1 MKFNTKGSDTL
12 YENLDKNIIV
22 FHIENKNKIAGLDRE
37 LKYTQEEDYRYID
50 EFGKEVVVYKNV
62 FIDDITPEEIQ
73 AGTKAVKEYCLINNE
88 LELLKQYLPLILSDV
103 ELLNAIKEVMFMHI
117 RLKAEKLS
125 HELLVDEVPN
135 SEVATFTTQRSE
147 AIAYRNSG
155 YTNDNLCPMLKII
168 AEIRAMPLKDLV
180 DKCLLKSS
188 LYETEIAKILGK
200 RQKLEDDI
208 KKAQTLE
215 ELNLIVW

>member
-1 MKFNTKGSDTL
+1 MYISKKFLSDIGSL
-12 YENLDKNIIV
+12 
-22 FHIENKNKIAGLDRE
+22 NKNAINWVISSNTSIALVNRS
-37 LKYTQEEDYRYID
+37 LSINEDDQY
-50 EFGKEVVVYKNV
+50 
-62 FIDDITPEEIQ
+62 IDDITPEEIQ

-88 LELLKQYLPLILSDV
+88 LELLKQYLPLVLSG
-103 ELLNAIKEVMFMHI
+103 EGLLNGIKEVMFVDI
-117 RLKAEKLS
+117 KLKAEKLS
-125 HELLVDEVPN
+125 HKLLVDEVPD

-168 AEIRAMPLKDLV
+168 AEIRAMSLRDFV

-188 LYETEIAKILGK
+188 LYETELAKILGK

>member
-1 MKFNTKGSDTL
+1 MLISKTTLSYLNDTNLKEHIL
-12 YENLDKNIIV
+12 YAIQNKAVLAIINRD
-22 FHIENKNKIAGLDRE
+22 F
-37 LKYTQEEDYRYID
+37 TEDDGNR
-50 EFGKEVVVYKNV
+50 
-62 FIDDITPEEIQ
+62 IDDIIPEEIQ
-73 AGTKAVKEYCLINNE
+73 AGTQAIKEYCLENNE
-88 LELLKQYLPLILSDV
+88 LELLKQYLPLVLQD
-103 ELLNAIKEVMFMHI
+103 EALLNEIKDIMFVEI
-117 RLKAEKLS
+117 KLKAEKLS
-125 HELLVDEVPN
+125 HKFLVDEVPN

-155 YTNDNLCPMLKII
+155 YTNDNLCPMLRII
-168 AEIRAMPLKDLV
+168 AEIRAMPLRDLV

>member
-1 MKFNTKGSDTL
+1 MLISKTTLSYLNDTNLKEHIL
-12 YENLDKNIIV
+12 YAIQNKAVLAIINRYFMEDENGN
-22 FHIENKNKIAGLDRE
+22 R
-37 LKYTQEEDYRYID
+37 
-50 EFGKEVVVYKNV
+50 
-62 FIDDITPEEIQ
+62 IDDVTHEEIQ
-73 AGTKAVKEYCLINNE
+73 AGTQAIKEYCLENNE
-88 LELLKQYLPLILSDV
+88 LELLKQYLPLVLQD
-103 ELLNAIKEVMFMHI
+103 EALLNEIKDIMFVEI
-117 RLKAEKLS
+117 KLKAEKLS
-125 HELLVDEVPN
+125 HKLLVDEVPN

-168 AEIRAMPLKDLV
+168 AEIRAMPLRDLV

-188 LYETEIAKILGK
+188 LYETELAKILGK
-200 RQKLEDDI
+200 RQKLEDAI

>member
-1 MKFNTKGSDTL
+1 MIVIKNNGSILENLNKEIIKDVIAKNNILSIVNRVLSYKENRVKIEGSDD
-12 YENLDKNIIV
+12 Y
-22 FHIENKNKIAGLDRE
+22 IENI
-37 LKYTQEEDYRYID
+37 YQ
-50 EFGKEVVVYKNV
+50 
-62 FIDDITPEEIQ
+62 DDITSEEVQ
-73 AGTKAVKEYCLINNE
+73 SGTQAVKEYCLENNE
-88 LELLKQYLPLILSDV
+88 LELLKQYLPLVLSG
-103 ELLNAIKEVMFMHI
+103 EGLLNSIKEVMFVDI
-117 RLKAEKLS
+117 RLKSEKLS
-125 HELLVDEVPN
+125 HELLVDEVPD

-168 AEIRAMPLKDLV
+168 AEIRAMPLRDLV

>member
-1 MKFNTKGSDTL
+1 MLVSKTTLSYLNDTNLKEHIL
-12 YENLDKNIIV
+12 YAIQNKAVLAIINRD
-22 FHIENKNKIAGLDRE
+22 F
-37 LKYTQEEDYRYID
+37 TEDDDGNR
-50 EFGKEVVVYKNV
+50 
-62 FIDDITPEEIQ
+62 IDDIIHEEIQ
-73 AGTKAVKEYCLINNE
+73 VGTQAIKEYCLENNE
-88 LELLKQYLPLILSDV
+88 LELLKQYLPLVLQDE
-103 ELLNAIKEVMFMHI
+103 ELLNEIKDIMFVEI
-117 RLKAEKLS
+117 KLKAEKLS
-125 HELLVDEVPN
+125 HKLLVDEVPN
-135 SEVATFTTQRSE
+135 SEAATFTTQRSE

-168 AEIRAMPLKDLV
+168 AEIRAMPLRDLV

-200 RQKLEDDI
+200 RQKLEDAI

>member
-1 MKFNTKGSDTL
+1 MIVIKNNGSILENLNKGIIKDVIAKNNILAIVNRALSYKENRVEIEGSDD
-12 YENLDKNIIV
+12 Y
-22 FHIENKNKIAGLDRE
+22 IENI
-37 LKYTQEEDYRYID
+37 YQ
-50 EFGKEVVVYKNV
+50 
-62 FIDDITPEEIQ
+62 DDIIPEEIQ
-73 AGTKAVKEYCLINNE
+73 AGTLAVKEYCLENNE
-88 LELLKQYLPLILSDV
+88 LELLKQYLPLVLSGE
-103 ELLNAIKEVMFMHI
+103 ELLNEIKEVMFVDI

-125 HELLVDEVPN
+125 HELLVDEVPD

-168 AEIRAMPLKDLV
+168 AETRAIPLRDLV
-180 DKCLLKSS
+180 DKCLLKAS
-188 LYETEIAKILGK
+188 LYETELAKILGN

>member
-1 MKFNTKGSDTL
+1 MTN
-12 YENLDKNIIV
+12 
-22 FHIENKNKIAGLDRE
+22 
-37 LKYTQEEDYRYID
+37 
-50 EFGKEVVVYKNV
+50 
-62 FIDDITPEEIQ
+62 
-73 AGTKAVKEYCLINNE
+73 
-88 LELLKQYLPLILSDV
+88 
-103 ELLNAIKEVMFMHI
+103 
-117 RLKAEKLS
+117 
-125 HELLVDEVPN
+125 ELLVDKIPD

-168 AEIRAMPLKDLV
+168 AETRAIPLRDLV

-188 LYETEIAKILGK
+188 LYEAELAKILGN

>member
-1 MKFNTKGSDTL
+1 MLILKTTLSYLNDTNLKEHIL
-12 YENLDKNIIV
+12 YAIQNKAVLAIINRDFTEDENGN
-22 FHIENKNKIAGLDRE
+22 R
-37 LKYTQEEDYRYID
+37 
-50 EFGKEVVVYKNV
+50 
-62 FIDDITPEEIQ
+62 IDDITPEEIQ
-73 AGTKAVKEYCLINNE
+73 AGTKAVKEYCLEKNE
-88 LELLKQYLPLILSDV
+88 LELLKQYLPLVLSDV
-103 ELLNAIKEVMFMHI
+103 ELLNGIKEVMFVDI

-125 HELLVDEVPN
+125 HQLLVDEVPD

-168 AEIRAMPLKDLV
+168 AEIRTMPLRDLV

>member
-1 MKFNTKGSDTL
+1 MFILKELGGKYN
-12 YENLDKNIIV
+12 NLSYLLISNCIKSNI
-22 FHIENKNKIAGLDRE
+22 KLAKIDRNE
-37 LKYTQEEDYRYID
+37 TYD
-50 EFGKEVVVYKNV
+50 EQDNY
-62 FIDDITPEEIQ
+62 IDDITSEEVQ
-73 AGTKAVKEYCLINNE
+73 SGTQAVKEYCLENNE
-88 LELLKQYLPLILSDV
+88 LELLKQYLPLVLSGE
-103 ELLNAIKEVMFMHI
+103 ELLNEIKEVMFVDI

-125 HELLVDEVPN
+125 HELLVDEVPD

-168 AEIRAMPLKDLV
+168 AEIRAMPLRDLV

-200 RQKLEDDI
+200 RQKLEDGI

>member
-1 MKFNTKGSDTL
+1 MFLSKKFLSDIGEL
-12 YENLDKNIIV
+12 
-22 FHIENKNKIAGLDRE
+22 NKNSISWAIEVKTQLALIDRT
-37 LKYTQEEDYRYID
+37 LNVNEDGD
-50 EFGKEVVVYKNV
+50 

-88 LELLKQYLPLILSDV
+88 LELLKQYLPLVLSGE
-103 ELLNAIKEVMFMHI
+103 ELLTEMKEVMFMVI

-125 HELLVDEVPN
+125 RELLVDEVPD

-168 AEIRAMPLKDLV
+168 AEIRAMPLRDLV

>member
-1 MKFNTKGSDTL
+1 MYITKETL
-12 YENLDKNIIV
+12 GRYKVLTTDNINYHIKRRYKLAFRENDL
-22 FHIENKNKIAGLDRE
+22 NKDVSGE
-37 LKYTQEEDYRYID
+37 
-50 EFGKEVVVYKNV
+50 

-88 LELLKQYLPLILSDV
+88 LELLKQYLPLVLSG
-103 ELLNAIKEVMFMHI
+103 EGLLNSIKEVMFVDI

-125 HELLVDEVPN
+125 HELLVDEVPD

-168 AEIRAMPLKDLV
+168 AEIRAIPLRDLV

>member
-1 MKFNTKGSDTL
+1 MIVAKKTLSDQGVLNSDVIKWAIEANTELCVLNRPLTIDTSLSD
-12 YENLDKNIIV
+12 ERII
-22 FHIENKNKIAGLDRE
+22 
-37 LKYTQEEDYRYID
+37 KY
-50 EFGKEVVVYKNV
+50 V
-62 FIDDITPEEIQ
+62 DDITSEEIK
-73 AGTKAVKEYCLINNE
+73 AGTQAVKEYCLLNNE
-88 LELLKQYLPLILSDV
+88 LDLLKQYLPLVLSDS
-103 ELLNAIKEVMFMHI
+103 ELLNGIKDIMFIEI
-117 RLKAEKLS
+117 RLKAEKLTS
-125 HELLVDEVPN
+125 ALLVDEVPD

-168 AEIRAMPLKDLV
+168 AEIRAMPLRDLV

-188 LYETEIAKILGK
+188 LYETEIAKISGN

-215 ELNLIVW
+215 ELKLIVW

>member
-1 MKFNTKGSDTL
+1 MLVSKTTLSYLNNTNLKEHIL
-12 YENLDKNIIV
+12 YAIQNKAVLAIINRDFTEDENGN
-22 FHIENKNKIAGLDRE
+22 R
-37 LKYTQEEDYRYID
+37 
-50 EFGKEVVVYKNV
+50 
-62 FIDDITPEEIQ
+62 IDDITHEEIQ
-73 AGTKAVKEYCLINNE
+73 AGTQAIKKYCLENNG
-88 LELLKQYLPLILSDV
+88 LELLKQYLPLVLQDEV
-103 ELLNAIKEVMFMHI
+103 LLNETKDIMFVAIK
-117 RLKAEKLS
+117 LKAEKLS

-168 AEIRAMPLKDLV
+168 AETRAIPLRDLV

-200 RQKLEDDI
+200 RQKLEDAI

>member
-1 MKFNTKGSDTL
+1 MIVTKEIGTNYEKQLDT
-12 YENLDKNIIV
+12 NIILY
-22 FHIENKNKIAGLDRE
+22 HINENKTIADVNRE
-37 LKYTQEEDYRYID
+37 LTYTNEDQTLPNGSIIKISNY
-50 EFGKEVVVYKNV
+50 V
-62 FIDDITPEEIQ
+62 DDITSEEIQ

-88 LELLKQYLPLILSDV
+88 LELLKQYLPLVLSG
-103 ELLNAIKEVMFMHI
+103 EGLLNSIKEVMFVDI
-117 RLKAEKLS
+117 KLKAEKLS
-125 HELLVDEVPN
+125 HELLVDEVPD
-135 SEVATFTTQRSE
+135 SEVSTFTTQRSE

-168 AEIRAMPLKDLV
+168 AEIRAMPLRDLV

>member
-1 MKFNTKGSDTL
+1 MYITKETL
-12 YENLDKNIIV
+12 GRYKSLTTDNINYHIQERYKLAFRENDL
-22 FHIENKNKIAGLDRE
+22 NKDVSGE
-37 LKYTQEEDYRYID
+37 
-50 EFGKEVVVYKNV
+50 

-73 AGTKAVKEYCLINNE
+73 AGTKAVKEYCLANNE
-88 LELLKQYLPLILSDV
+88 LELLKQYLPLVLSDE
-103 ELLNAIKEVMFMHI
+103 ELLNEIKEVMFVDT

-125 HELLVDEVPN
+125 YKLLVDEIPD

-168 AEIRAMPLKDLV
+168 AEIRAMPLRDLV

>member
-1 MKFNTKGSDTL
+1 MFLSKKFLSDIGEL
-12 YENLDKNIIV
+12 
-22 FHIENKNKIAGLDRE
+22 NKNSISWAIEVKTQLALIDRT
-37 LKYTQEEDYRYID
+37 L
-50 EFGKEVVVYKNV
+50 NV
-62 FIDDITPEEIQ
+62 NEGGDVIDDITPEEIQ
-73 AGTKAVKEYCLINNE
+73 AGTQAVKEYCLANNE
-88 LELLKQYLPLILSDV
+88 LELLKQYLPLVLSDV
-103 ELLNAIKEVMFMHI
+103 ELLNGIKEVMFVDI

-125 HELLVDEVPN
+125 YELLVDEVPD

-168 AEIRAMPLKDLV
+168 AEIRAIPLRDLV
-180 DKCLLKSS
+180 DKCLLKSN

-215 ELNLIVW
+215 ELKLIVW

>member
-1 MKFNTKGSDTL
+1 MFLSK
-12 YENLDKNIIV
+12 ENVLAKVNNLSIDVIS
-22 FHIENKNKIAGLDRE
+22 FHIENKWQICKIDRE
-37 LKYTQEEDYRYID
+37 LLFDED
-50 EFGKEVVVYKNV
+50 GNLTNN
-62 FIDDITPEEIQ
+62 ITPEEIQ

-88 LELLKQYLPLILSDV
+88 LELLKQYLPLVLSDV
-103 ELLNAIKEVMFMHI
+103 ELLNGIKEVMFVDI

-125 HELLVDEVPN
+125 HELLVDEVPY
-135 SEVATFTTQRSE
+135 SEVATFNTQRSE

-168 AEIRAMPLKDLV
+168 AEIRAMPLRDLV

>member
-1 MKFNTKGSDTL
+1 MFILKELGGKYN
-12 YENLDKNIIV
+12 NLSYLLISNCIKSNI
-22 FHIENKNKIAGLDRE
+22 KLAKIDRNE
-37 LKYTQEEDYRYID
+37 TYD
-50 EFGKEVVVYKNV
+50 EQDNY
-62 FIDDITPEEIQ
+62 IDDITPDEIQ

-88 LELLKQYLPLILSDV
+88 LELLKQYLPLVLSDV
-103 ELLNAIKEVMFMHI
+103 ELLNGIKEVMFVDI

-125 HELLVDEVPN
+125 HELLVDEVPD

-168 AEIRAMPLKDLV
+168 AEIRAMSLRDLV

-188 LYETEIAKILGK
+188 LYETELAKILGK

>member
-1 MKFNTKGSDTL
+1 MKYVSKRNGMAYSSLNYETICFHVKDLKSAIALINDDRILKFNEMHD
-12 YENLDKNIIV
+12 
-22 FHIENKNKIAGLDRE
+22 
-37 LKYTQEEDYRYID
+37 
-50 EFGKEVVVYKNV
+50 

-73 AGTKAVKEYCLINNE
+73 AGTQAVKEYCLANNE
-88 LELLKQYLPLILSDV
+88 LELLKQYLRLVLSDV
-103 ELLNAIKEVMFMHI
+103 ELLNGIKEVMFVDI

-125 HELLVDEVPN
+125 RELIVDEVPD

-168 AEIRAMPLKDLV
+168 AEIRSMSLRDLV

-188 LYETEIAKILGK
+188 LYETELAKILGN

>member
-1 MKFNTKGSDTL
+1 MVTTKINGTKYSVFNTEVLKL
-12 YENLDKNIIV
+12 HINNKWILV
-22 FHIENKNKIAGLDRE
+22 FVDRE
-37 LKYTQEEDYRYID
+37 LSYDENGRY
-50 EFGKEVVVYKNV
+50 K
-62 FIDDITPEEIQ
+62 DDITPEEIQ

-88 LELLKQYLPLILSDV
+88 LELLKQYLPLVLSGE
-103 ELLNAIKEVMFMHI
+103 ELLNSIKEVMFVDI

-125 HELLVDEVPN
+125 HQLLVDEVPD

-168 AEIRAMPLKDLV
+168 AEIRAIPLRDLV

>member
-1 MKFNTKGSDTL
+1 MIVIKNNGSIL
-12 YENLDKNIIV
+12 ENLNKEIIKDVIVKNSILAIV
-22 FHIENKNKIAGLDRE
+22 NRALSYKENRIKIEDND
-37 LKYTQEEDYRYID
+37 DYVENIYQ
-50 EFGKEVVVYKNV
+50 
-62 FIDDITPEEIQ
+62 DDITPEEIQ
-73 AGTKAVKEYCLINNE
+73 AGTQAVKEYCLENNE
-88 LELLKQYLPLILSDV
+88 LELLKQYLPLVLSG
-103 ELLNAIKEVMFMHI
+103 EGLLNSIKEVMFVDI
-117 RLKAEKLS
+117 KLKAEKLS
-125 HELLVDEVPN
+125 HELLVDEVPDN
-135 SEVATFTTQRSE
+135 EVATFTTQRSE

-168 AEIRAMPLKDLV
+168 AEIRAMPLRDLV

-200 RQKLEDDI
+200 RQKLEDAI

>member
-1 MKFNTKGSDTL
+1 MLISKTTLSYLNDTNLKEHIL
-12 YENLDKNIIV
+12 YAIQNKAVLAIINRDFTEDENDN
-22 FHIENKNKIAGLDRE
+22 R
-37 LKYTQEEDYRYID
+37 
-50 EFGKEVVVYKNV
+50 
-62 FIDDITPEEIQ
+62 IDDITHEEIQ
-73 AGTKAVKEYCLINNE
+73 AGTQAIKKYCLENNE
-88 LELLKQYLPLILSDV
+88 LELLKQYLPLVLQD
-103 ELLNAIKEVMFMHI
+103 EALLNETKDIMFVAIK
-117 RLKAEKLS
+117 LKAEKLTN
-125 HELLVDEVPN
+125 ELLVDKIPD

-168 AEIRAMPLKDLV
+168 AETRAMPLRDLV

-200 RQKLEDDI
+200 RQKLEDAI

-215 ELNLIVW
+215 ELNLIAW

>member
-1 MKFNTKGSDTL
+1 MLISKTTLSYLNDTNLKEHIL
-12 YENLDKNIIV
+12 YTIQNKAVLAIINRDFTEDENGN
-22 FHIENKNKIAGLDRE
+22 R
-37 LKYTQEEDYRYID
+37 
-50 EFGKEVVVYKNV
+50 
-62 FIDDITPEEIQ
+62 IDDITHEEIQ
-73 AGTKAVKEYCLINNE
+73 AGTQAIKKYCLENNE
-88 LELLKQYLPLILSDV
+88 LELLKQYLPLVLQDEV
-103 ELLNAIKEVMFMHI
+103 LLNETKDIMFVAIK
-117 RLKAEKLS
+117 LKAEKLTN
-125 HELLVDEVPN
+125 ELLVDKIPD

-168 AEIRAMPLKDLV
+168 AETRAIPLRDLV

-188 LYETEIAKILGK
+188 LYETELAKILGN

>member
-1 MKFNTKGSDTL
+1 MLVSKTTLSYLNDTNL
-12 YENLDKNIIV
+12 KEHILFAIQNKAVLAIINRDFTEDENGN
-22 FHIENKNKIAGLDRE
+22 R
-37 LKYTQEEDYRYID
+37 
-50 EFGKEVVVYKNV
+50 
-62 FIDDITPEEIQ
+62 IDDITHEEIQ
-73 AGTKAVKEYCLINNE
+73 AGTQAIKKYCLENNE
-88 LELLKQYLPLILSDV
+88 LELLKQYLPLVLQD
-103 ELLNAIKEVMFMHI
+103 EALLNETKDIMFVVIK
-117 RLKAEKLS
+117 LKAEKLPN
-125 HELLVDEVPN
+125 ELLVDKIPD

-168 AEIRAMPLKDLV
+168 SEIRAMPLRDLV

-188 LYETEIAKILGK
+188 LYETELAKILGK

>member
-1 MKFNTKGSDTL
+1 MSYLNDTNLKEHIL
-12 YENLDKNIIV
+12 YAIQNKAVLAIINRD
-22 FHIENKNKIAGLDRE
+22 F
-37 LKYTQEEDYRYID
+37 TEDDDGNR
-50 EFGKEVVVYKNV
+50 
-62 FIDDITPEEIQ
+62 IDDIIPEEIQ
-73 AGTKAVKEYCLINNE
+73 VGTQAIKEYCLENNE
-88 LELLKQYLPLILSDV
+88 LELLKQYLPLVLQD
-103 ELLNAIKEVMFMHI
+103 EALLNEIKDIMFVEI
-117 RLKAEKLS
+117 KLKAEKIS
-125 HELLVDEVPN
+125 HKLLVDEVPN

-168 AEIRAMPLKDLV
+168 AEIRAMPLRDLV

-200 RQKLEDDI
+200 RQKLEDAI

>member
-1 MKFNTKGSDTL
+1 MLVSKTTLSYLNDTNLKEHIL
-12 YENLDKNIIV
+12 YAIQNKAVLAIINRD
-22 FHIENKNKIAGLDRE
+22 F
-37 LKYTQEEDYRYID
+37 TEDDYGNR
-50 EFGKEVVVYKNV
+50 
-62 FIDDITPEEIQ
+62 IDDIIPEEIQ
-73 AGTKAVKEYCLINNE
+73 AGTQAIKEYCLEHNE
-88 LELLKQYLPLILSDV
+88 LELLKQYLPLVLQD
-103 ELLNAIKEVMFMHI
+103 EALLNEIKDIMFVEI
-117 RLKAEKLS
+117 KLKAEKLS
-125 HELLVDEVPN
+125 HKLLVDEVPN

-168 AEIRAMPLKDLV
+168 AEIRSMSLKDLV

>member
-1 MKFNTKGSDTL
+1 MLVSKTTLSYLNDTNLKEHIL
-12 YENLDKNIIV
+12 YAIQNKAVLAIINRD
-22 FHIENKNKIAGLDRE
+22 F
-37 LKYTQEEDYRYID
+37 TEDDDGNR
-50 EFGKEVVVYKNV
+50 
-62 FIDDITPEEIQ
+62 IDDIIPEEIQ
-73 AGTKAVKEYCLINNE
+73 AGTQAIKEYCLENNE
-88 LELLKQYLPLILSDV
+88 LELLKQYLPLVLQD
-103 ELLNAIKEVMFMHI
+103 EALLNEIKDIMFVEI
-117 RLKAEKLS
+117 KLKAEKLS
-125 HELLVDEVPN
+125 HNLLVDEVPN

-168 AEIRAMPLKDLV
+168 AEIRAMPLRDLV

-200 RQKLEDDI
+200 RQKLEDAI

>member
-1 MKFNTKGSDTL
+1 MIVTKEIGTNYEKQLDT
-12 YENLDKNIIV
+12 NIILY
-22 FHIENKNKIAGLDRE
+22 HINENKTIADVNRE
-37 LKYTQEEDYRYID
+37 LTYTNEDQTLPNGSIIKISNY
-50 EFGKEVVVYKNV
+50 V
-62 FIDDITPEEIQ
+62 DDITPEEIQ

-88 LELLKQYLPLILSDV
+88 LELLKQYLPLVLSDV
-103 ELLNAIKEVMFMHI
+103 ELLNGIKEVMFVDI
-117 RLKAEKLS
+117 KLKTEKLS
-125 HELLVDEVPN
+125 HQLLVDEVPD

-168 AEIRAMPLKDLV
+168 AEIRAIPLRDLV

>member
-1 MKFNTKGSDTL
+1 MFLSKKFLSDIGEL
-12 YENLDKNIIV
+12 
-22 FHIENKNKIAGLDRE
+22 NKNSISWAIEVKTQLALIDRT
-37 LKYTQEEDYRYID
+37 LNVNEDGD
-50 EFGKEVVVYKNV
+50 
-62 FIDDITPEEIQ
+62 FIDDIKHEEIQ
-73 AGTKAVKEYCLINNE
+73 AGTKAVKEYCLENNE
-88 LELLKQYLPLILSDV
+88 LELLKQYLPLVLSGA
-103 ELLNAIKEVMFMHI
+103 ELLTEMKEVMFVDI
-117 RLKAEKLS
+117 KLKAEKLS
-125 HELLVDEVPN
+125 HQLLIDEVPD

-168 AEIRAMPLKDLV
+168 AETRAIPLRDLV

-188 LYETEIAKILGK
+188 LYETELAKILGK

>member
-1 MKFNTKGSDTL
+1 MYISKKFLSDIGSL
-12 YENLDKNIIV
+12 
-22 FHIENKNKIAGLDRE
+22 NKNAISWAISSSTSIALVNRSLNINE
-37 LKYTQEEDYRYID
+37 NNEY
-50 EFGKEVVVYKNV
+50 
-62 FIDDITPEEIQ
+62 IDDITSEEVQ
-73 AGTKAVKEYCLINNE
+73 SGTQAVKEYCLENNE
-88 LELLKQYLPLILSDV
+88 LELLKQYLPLVLSGE
-103 ELLNAIKEVMFMHI
+103 ELLNEIKEVMFVDI

-125 HELLVDEVPN
+125 HELLVDEVPD

-168 AEIRAMPLKDLV
+168 AEIRAMPLRDLV

-200 RQKLEDDI
+200 RQKLEDAI

>member
-1 MKFNTKGSDTL
+1 MYISKKFLSDIGSL
-12 YENLDKNIIV
+12 
-22 FHIENKNKIAGLDRE
+22 NKNAISWAISSSTSIALVNRS
-37 LKYTQEEDYRYID
+37 LSINEDNQY
-50 EFGKEVVVYKNV
+50 
-62 FIDDITPEEIQ
+62 IDDITSEEVQ
-73 AGTKAVKEYCLINNE
+73 SGTQAVKEYCLENNE
-88 LELLKQYLPLILSDV
+88 LELLKQYLPLVLSG
-103 ELLNAIKEVMFMHI
+103 EGLLNSIKEVMFVDI
-117 RLKAEKLS
+117 KLKAEKLS
-125 HELLVDEVPN
+125 HELLVDEVPD

-147 AIAYRNSG
+147 AVAYRNSG

-168 AEIRAMPLKDLV
+168 AETRAIPLRDLV

-188 LYETEIAKILGK
+188 LYETELAKILGN

>member
-1 MKFNTKGSDTL
+1 MYISKKFLSDVGIL
-12 YENLDKNIIV
+12 
-22 FHIENKNKIAGLDRE
+22 NKNTISWAITSNTSIALINRS
-37 LKYTQEEDYRYID
+37 LSMNEDNQY
-50 EFGKEVVVYKNV
+50 
-62 FIDDITPEEIQ
+62 IDDITPEEIQ
-73 AGTKAVKEYCLINNE
+73 AGTQAVKEYCLENNE
-88 LELLKQYLPLILSDV
+88 LELLKQYLPLVLSGE
-103 ELLNAIKEVMFMHI
+103 ELLNEIKEVMFVDI

-125 HELLVDEVPN
+125 HELLVDEVPD

-168 AEIRAMPLKDLV
+168 AEIRAMPLRDLV

-188 LYETEIAKILGK
+188 LYETEIAKILGN

-208 KKAQTLE
+208 KKARTLE

>member
-1 MKFNTKGSDTL
+1 MLVIKNNGSILENLNKEIIKDVIAKNNILAIVNRALSYKENRIKIEGSDD
-12 YENLDKNIIV
+12 YVENI
-22 FHIENKNKIAGLDRE
+22 
-37 LKYTQEEDYRYID
+37 YQ
-50 EFGKEVVVYKNV
+50 
-62 FIDDITPEEIQ
+62 DDITLEEIK
-73 AGTKAVKEYCLINNE
+73 AGTQAVKEYCLENNE
-88 LELLKQYLPLILSDV
+88 LELLKQYLPLVLSDV
-103 ELLNAIKEVMFMHI
+103 ELLNGIKEVMFVDI

-125 HELLVDEVPN
+125 HEPLVDEVPD

-168 AEIRAMPLKDLV
+168 AEIRAMPLRDLV

-188 LYETEIAKILGK
+188 LYETEIAKILGN
-200 RQKLEDDI
+200 RQKLEDAI

-215 ELNLIVW
+215 ELNIIVW

>member
-1 MKFNTKGSDTL
+1 MFLSK
-12 YENLDKNIIV
+12 ENVLAKVNNLSIDVIS
-22 FHIENKNKIAGLDRE
+22 FHIENKWQICKIDRE
-37 LKYTQEEDYRYID
+37 LLFDED
-50 EFGKEVVVYKNV
+50 GNLTNN
-62 FIDDITPEEIQ
+62 ITPEEIQ
-73 AGTKAVKEYCLINNE
+73 AGTQAVKEYCLANNE
-88 LELLKQYLPLILSDV
+88 LELLKQYLPLVLSDV
-103 ELLNAIKEVMFMHI
+103 ELLNGIKEVMFVDI

-125 HELLVDEVPN
+125 HELLVYEVPD

-168 AEIRAMPLKDLV
+168 AEIRSMSLRDLV